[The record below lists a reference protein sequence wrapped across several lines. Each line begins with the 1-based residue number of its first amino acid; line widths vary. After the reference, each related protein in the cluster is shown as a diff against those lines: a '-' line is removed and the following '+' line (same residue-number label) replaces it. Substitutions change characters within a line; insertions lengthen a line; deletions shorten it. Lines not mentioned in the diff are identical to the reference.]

1 MGIFFMLGLLSFPSR
16 MPQIILPAVLL
27 FLFLTFIARPLSVGA
42 ILLPFRTKPNAV
54 AVVSWAGLRGATSI
68 VFAIMATVSEAHTYS
83 DIFHIVFCV
92 VLLSIGIQGSLLPKI
107 SGRLGMIDAD
117 ENVMKTFNDYTAE
130 TQVQFISLELVEGH
144 AWIGCRI
151 KDITLPP
158 KTRIVLILRDKEKV
172 IPKGGTLLC
181 ENDSLIL
188 SAIGDPGH
196 QRDITLTELE
206 IDKNHEWCNTRIS
219 DITLPDT
226 VIVLI
231 RRKNRSII
239 PTGSTVIK
247 ENDAVV
253 VINAK

>member
-1 MGIFFMLGLLSFPSR
+1 MRNGTSLAAFFGADSTIRAGSVDKTDHRTGELLR
-16 MPQIILPAVLL
+16 
-27 FLFLTFIARPLSVGA
+27 
-42 ILLPFRTKPNAV
+42 
-54 AVVSWAGLRGATSI
+54 
-68 VFAIMATVSEAHTYS
+68 
-83 DIFHIVFCV
+83 
-92 VLLSIGIQGSLLPKI
+92 
-107 SGRLGMIDAD
+107 
-117 ENVMKTFNDYTAE
+117 
-130 TQVQFISLELVEGH
+130 
-144 AWIGCRI
+144 
-151 KDITLPP
+151 
-158 KTRIVLILRDKEKV
+158 LILRDEEKV

-196 QRDITLTELE
+196 QRDIRLTELE